1 MKSRNEYDLIIVG
14 GGAAGYAAALYAK
27 RYELSVLLIE
37 GETPG
42 GETANAGLIENYPGF
57 EAIDGYELYQKFR
70 NHALKFGA
78 EVQPGRVEKVTQEG
92 HQFKVSV
99 VGQGVRE
106 GSCII
111 FTHGQA
117 RRRLGLPNEER
128 LTGKGV
134 SYCVTCYGPLYKG
147 KTVGIVGGGDASVK
161 GVNLLTEFAHKV
173 FLIVKLEQVNAEPIN
188 YRLMQSK
195 SDKVETLYHTQVKE
209 MLEEN
214 GKFIG
219 VKLFPGYQGNDILKL
234 DGLFIEI
241 GAVPDRALPASLGV
255 ALTESGHIHVDQ
267 FMQTNIAGVFA
278 AGDVTDATGSFRQ
291 IVTAAAQGSMAA
303 TSAYEYIRKNTVPSE
318 QYEMSAQF
326 GNTKVQ
332 SSNVK

>member
-1 MKSRNEYDLIIVG
+1 MENYDLIIIG

-78 EVQPGRVEKVTQEG
+78 EVQPGIVEKIVQEG

-99 VGQGVRE
+99 GGQGVRE

-134 SYCVTCYGPLYKG
+134 SYCVTCDGPLYKS

-173 FLIVKLEQVNAEPIN
+173 FLIVMLGQVNAEPIN

-195 SDKVETLYHTQVKE
+195 GDKVETLYHTQVKE
-209 MLEEN
+209 LLEEN

-219 VKLFPGYQGNDILKL
+219 VKLFPGYQGNEVLKL

-255 ALTESGHIHVDQ
+255 ALNSSGHIHVDQ
-267 FMQTNIAGVFA
+267 FMRTNIAGVFA

-303 TSAYEYIRKNTVPSE
+303 TSAYEYIRNNKFQAPNS
-318 QYEMSAQF
+318 
-326 GNTKVQ
+326 K
-332 SSNVK
+332 